1 LEESDGMKV
10 AEIRKLETKELATD
24 VVKLREEIT
33 ALRRRIAMGETQNVR
48 VIRNK
53 RKDLA
58 RMLTV
63 MSEQLQKEVK

>member
-1 LEESDGMKV
+1 MKIV
-10 AEIRKLETKELATD
+10 DIRKFSTQDLTVETS
-24 VVKLREEIT
+24 KLRDEI
-33 ALRRRIAMGETQNVR
+33 ASLKRGLHMGEIQNVR

-63 MSEQLQKEVK
+63 LSEELIKESK

>member
-1 LEESDGMKV
+1 MKV
-10 AEIRKLETKELATD
+10 VEIRKLSTQDLTVATG
-24 VVKLREEIT
+24 KLRDEI
-33 ALRRRIAMGETQNVR
+33 ASLKRGLHMGEVQNVR

-63 MSEQLQKEVK
+63 LSEQLVKESK

>member
-1 LEESDGMKV
+1 MKV
-10 AEIRKLETKELATD
+10 VEIRKLSTADLTKETTR
-24 VVKLREEIT
+24 LREEI
-33 ALRRRIAMGETQNVR
+33 AGLKRGLHMGEVQNVR

-63 MSEQLQKEVK
+63 LSEQLTKETV

>member
-1 LEESDGMKV
+1 MKV